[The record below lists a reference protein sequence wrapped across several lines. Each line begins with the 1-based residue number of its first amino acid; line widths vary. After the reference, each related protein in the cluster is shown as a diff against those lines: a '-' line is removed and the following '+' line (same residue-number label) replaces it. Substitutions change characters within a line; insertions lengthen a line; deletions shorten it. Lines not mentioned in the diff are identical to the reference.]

1 MYLIMTILSMIAALF
16 SFAKTMKVVL
26 EEASPD
32 NEKRM
37 AAIRHVKLT
46 WLFYV
51 PAFFLLLAPF
61 IKSFMDAGS
70 DQMDQSSSNLPVWL
84 YLAGGLYLLFGAVLS
99 FRKAAK
105 EKTLGQIG
113 TILNIQV
120 LLWVGLYSTFAAYD
134 HLKFAD
140 ENFGIMST
148 RLIEIGG
155 VKDVS
160 CDQALMLV
168 NFTEGQTTPMKWRCP
183 TGFSLMNKTNRPFV
197 PWPDYTEGES
207 EQLAAAMNKIM
218 TEAKASSQ

>member
-1 MYLIMTILSMIAALF
+1 MYLLTIILFMITALA

-26 EEASPD
+26 EEASSD
-32 NEKRM
+32 KEKRI
-37 AAIRHVKLT
+37 AAISQVKFT

-70 DQMDQSSSNLPVWL
+70 EQIDQAGSNLPVWL
-84 YLAGGLYLLFGAVLS
+84 YLAGGVYLLLGAALS
-99 FRKAAK
+99 FRIAVKG
-105 EKTLGQIG
+105 KTLGKIG
-113 TILNIQV
+113 AILKIQV
-120 LLWVGLYSTFAAYD
+120 LLWVGLYSTYAAWD
-134 HLKFAD
+134 HLRFAD
-140 ENFGIMST
+140 ENFGILST
-148 RLIEIGG
+148 RLVEIGG

-168 NFTEGQTTPMKWRCP
+168 NYTEGQTTPMQWRCP
-183 TGFSLMNKTNRPFV
+183 TGFSLLNKTSRPFV

-218 TEAKASSQ
+218 TEAKANSQ

>member
-1 MYLIMTILSMIAALF
+1 MYLIMTVLFMIAAIF

-26 EEASPD
+26 EEASLD
-32 NEKRM
+32 KEKRI
-37 AAIRHVKLT
+37 AAIGQVKLT

-61 IKSFMDAGS
+61 IKSLMDAGS
-70 DQMDQSSSNLPVWL
+70 EQVDQSGSNLPVWL
-84 YLAGGLYLLFGAVLS
+84 FLAGGLYLLFGAALLL
-99 FRKAAK
+99 RKAMK

-113 TILNIQV
+113 TILNIQI

-140 ENFGIMST
+140 EHFGIMST

-155 VKDVS
+155 VKDVT
-160 CDQALMLV
+160 CEQELMLV
-168 NFTEGQTTPMKWRCP
+168 NFTEGQTTPMQWRCP
-183 TGFSLMNKTNRPFV
+183 TGFSLLNKTNRPFV

-207 EQLAAAMNKIM
+207 KQLAAAMNKIM
-218 TEAKASSQ
+218 TEAKANSQ

>member
-1 MYLIMTILSMIAALF
+1 MYLLTIILFMITALA

-26 EEASPD
+26 EEASSD
-32 NEKRM
+32 KEKRI
-37 AAIRHVKLT
+37 AAISQVKFT

-70 DQMDQSSSNLPVWL
+70 EQIDQSSSNLPVWL
-84 YLAGGLYLLFGAVLS
+84 YLAGGLYLLFGAALLLRNAV
-99 FRKAAK
+99 K

-113 TILNIQV
+113 TILNIQI
-120 LLWVGLYSTFAAYD
+120 LLWVGLYSIFAAYD

-140 ENFGIMST
+140 EHFGIMST

-155 VKDVS
+155 VKDVT
-160 CDQALMLV
+160 CEQDLMLV
-168 NFTEGQTTPMKWRCP
+168 NFTEGQATPMQWRCP
-183 TGFSLMNKTNRPFV
+183 TGFSLLNKTNRPFV
-197 PWPDYTEGES
+197 PWPNYSEGKS

-218 TEAKASSQ
+218 TEAKANSQ